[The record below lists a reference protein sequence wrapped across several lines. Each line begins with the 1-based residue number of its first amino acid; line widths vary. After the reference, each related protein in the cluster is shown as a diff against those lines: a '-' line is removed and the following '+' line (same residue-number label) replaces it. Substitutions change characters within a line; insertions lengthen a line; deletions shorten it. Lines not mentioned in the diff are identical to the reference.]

1 MNYGALSDEAR
12 ELVLFAE
19 NEERIYR
26 QEQSIYKNLDRKK
39 AKGIFDIGKAA
50 KLFRYETDAAAK
62 EYVRQFGDDQRT
74 GSPMFTTKDR
84 QEAAEFMARAYE
96 SAYRGRL
103 DSGEAWQPKKKSS
116 KTRSR

>member
-1 MNYGALSDEAR
+1 MNYGDLSTEAR
-12 ELVLFAE
+12 ELVLFSE

-62 EYVRQFGDDQRT
+62 LYTQEFGREDGRYAPIF
-74 GSPMFTTKDR
+74 STKDR

-96 SAYRGRL
+96 SSYRGRL